1 MSTHRPIAFA
11 PRMLLL
17 TLSLLLVPLTVHGQ
31 EGEDRVLH
39 TLTTEAA
46 GDRHLAV
53 SLPPSYPTAPDAR
66 FPVLYVLDG
75 ENNLDHAA
83 AVVRYLADTGVMPET
98 IVVGLFG
105 GATRAL
111 DYLPPNDASGAQAGR
126 ADTFLRVLEGEL
138 IPFIDETYRTGEFR
152 IISGHSY
159 GGVFVTWTAAT
170 SPELFDAYLAQSPF
184 LDETIGDPVVAA
196 FEGRST
202 SNRVPAYYFAN
213 VGAEPNLAPNV
224 RRLGG
229 ILEQGDDLGGAVVEE
244 PSADHM
250 LTRLAGLHDG
260 LVAYF
265 EDAWSLDP
273 ARLAEGGTGAFDA
286 HLERIEARM
295 GFLPPLG
302 ESMYQRAIPVLL
314 QSGDIP
320 SAQEVALRYAEQ
332 YHDAPTAHFLLANV
346 RAAAGDR
353 EGAIE
358 AITDAIR
365 IHEADPDP
373 RLAGLHPAMQAL
385 LARLGG

>member
-1 MSTHRPIAFA
+1 MSTHRPLGFA
-11 PRMLLL
+11 ARMILF
-17 TLSLLLVPLTVHGQ
+17 TVSLLIVPLTAHGQ
-31 EGEDRVLH
+31 DGDRVLH
-39 TLTTEAA
+39 TVTTEAA

-105 GATRAL
+105 GATRAV
-111 DYLPPNDASGAQAGR
+111 DYLPPNDVSGAPPGR

-138 IPFIDETYRTGEFR
+138 IPFIDETYRTGGFR
-152 IISGHSY
+152 MISGHSY
-159 GGVFVTWTAAT
+159 GGVFVTWAAST
-170 SPELFDAYLAQSPF
+170 SPALFDAYLAQSPF
-184 LDETIGDPVVAA
+184 LDEAIGDPVVAA
-196 FEGRST
+196 FEGPST
-202 SNRVPAYYFAN
+202 SSGVPAYYFAN
-213 VGAEPNLAPNV
+213 VGAEPSLAPNV
-224 RRLGG
+224 RRLGE
-229 ILEQGDDLGGAVVEE
+229 IVAHEDALGGAVVEE
-244 PSADHM
+244 PTADHM
-250 LTRLAGLHDG
+250 LTRLSGLHDG

-265 EDAWSLDP
+265 EDVWSLDP
-273 ARLAEGGTGAFDA
+273 ARLAEGGAGAFDA
-286 HLERIEARM
+286 HLDQIEARM

-302 ESMYQRAIPVLL
+302 ETMYQRTIPVLL
-314 QSGDIP
+314 QGGDLGG
-320 SAQEVALRYAEQ
+320 AQKIAQRYVQA
-332 YHDAPTAHFLLANV
+332 YPDAPTAHFLLGNSL
-346 RAAAGDR
+346 AAGGDR

-358 AITDAIR
+358 AISEAIR